1 MEAWIILMS
10 GRVYSFFFLF
20 FFFFLIGWI
29 LLFIYGVVSHFYLRC
44 WVYAPFSASRKSLRP
59 RFRRYRP
66 SCGSCKGN
74 KYGQF
79 LQEEQRM
86 QIKAYGDVDL
96 SSMSATPTG
105 SDSNLSNPAA
115 WYLKV
120 SGSTAFSLDLV
131 SASDED
137 DSVEEVSTEGS

>member
-1 MEAWIILMS
+1 
-10 GRVYSFFFLF
+10 
-20 FFFFLIGWI
+20 
-29 LLFIYGVVSHFYLRC
+29 
-44 WVYAPFSASRKSLRP
+44 
-59 RFRRYRP
+59 
-66 SCGSCKGN
+66 
-74 KYGQF
+74 
-79 LQEEQRM
+79 M